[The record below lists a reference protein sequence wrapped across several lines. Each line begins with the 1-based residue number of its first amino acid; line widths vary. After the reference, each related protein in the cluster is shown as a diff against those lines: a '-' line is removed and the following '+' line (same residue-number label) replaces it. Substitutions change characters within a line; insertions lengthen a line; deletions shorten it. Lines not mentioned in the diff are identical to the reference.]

1 MNLTVINGYSASEFF
16 FMPYKKGEGGGGAG
30 MSPMSSTGTS
40 FSHNNG
46 MKDKVLG
53 LSPTRSCVTYQ

>member
-1 MNLTVINGYSASEFF
+1 MGILHLSFF
-16 FMPYKKGEGGGGAG
+16 LCHIKKEKGEGGRAG